1 MTKGNGKDQE
11 QQAAAQPEEQA
22 EGSPPLLVLGMI
34 VVVRESGELRIQY
47 NHEAVKDRVDFFST
61 IIRICVNEIQ
71 TAHHE
76 KPGPQILR
84 PNPPGVFKPP
94 GL

>member
-1 MTKGNGKDQE
+1 MAKGNGKDQE
-11 QQAAAQPEEQA
+11 QAAQPEEQA
-22 EGSPPLLVLGMI
+22 EGAPPLLVLGMI

-47 NHEAVKDRVDFFST
+47 NHEAVKDKVDFFST

-76 KPGPQILR
+76 QQAPQILR
-84 PNPPGVFKPP
+84 PNPPGVIKPP